1 MAFGLGSRLNGC
13 IQSYT
18 GITTKITNIST
29 TNTSTTT
36 TTTTE
41 ATTSHGWRQFG
52 RQLSPHPDAGTLAVG
67 EIARLISLRKNCLRL
82 VLRMSKVALG
92 LFDILLQFA
101 PDTRS
106 ARVGFVGS
114 LFEEFKFASRP
125 TKA

>member
-1 MAFGLGSRLNGC
+1 MSGANYPRILTPGRLPLVNSTPAFFL
-13 IQSYT
+13 
-18 GITTKITNIST
+18 
-29 TNTSTTT
+29 
-36 TTTTE
+36 
-41 ATTSHGWRQFG
+41 
-52 RQLSPHPDAGTLAVG
+52 
-67 EIARLISLRKNCLRL
+67 SLRKDSLVA

-125 TKA
+125 IKA